1 MAALK
6 GHGVL
11 PARIV
16 QECGDAMQGVRVE
29 DRLPVAGT
37 DDLALVDTQR
47 GNKTRVLQHPEQMQI
62 GPLDARTVVMP
73 R

>member
-1 MAALK
+1 MAALE
-6 GHGVL
+6 GQGVL

-16 QECGDAMQGVRVE
+16 QECDDAVQGVRVE

-37 DDLALVDTQR
+37 DDLALVDTQP
-47 GNKTRVLQHPEQMQI
+47 GNTRVLRHPAQMQV